1 MDFLAACINTC
12 PEKRHT
18 AAQLL
23 QSPYMLTAIKTGAVQ
38 EADPRL
44 EVLAGTLNA
53 ESEQNELNV
62 LASIISEEW

>member
-1 MDFLAACINTC
+1 MDTC

-44 EVLAGTLNA
+44 GVLAGTLNA
-53 ESEQNELNV
+53 RTESEQNELDV

>member
-1 MDFLAACINTC
+1 MNTC

-23 QSPYMLTAIKTGAVQ
+23 QSPYMLTAIKTGAV
-38 EADPRL
+38 
-44 EVLAGTLNA
+44 LAGTLNA
-53 ESEQNELNV
+53 RTESEQNELDV